1 MSVWHR
7 PQLSLVMKKLAG
19 MIPRT
24 LVSADDGKKGLEGPR
39 PSSFI
44 DAGTTVGFSIRYL

>member
-1 MSVWHR
+1 MSTWQR

-24 LVSADDGKKGLEGPR
+24 FVSADDGKKGLLGPL
-39 PSSFI
+39 PSSSMLV
-44 DAGTTVGFSIRYL
+44 GTIEGFWIR